1 MLLLGWKVQT
11 GEVVE
16 QVPLATAVGEG
27 EPVPMGTASF
37 VLRAR
42 TADTGGMYTLV
53 ESSRMNVGDGP
64 GLHLH
69 TREDETFVVLEG
81 LYRFFVGADELIGDH
96 GAVVFC
102 PRNMPH
108 RFEVVSPGSRL
119 LHLFTPGGI
128 DDYFRRN
135 AGALET
141 GRLDALAEEFGIRF
155 LD

>member
-1 MLLLGWKVQT
+1 M
-11 GEVVE
+11 
-16 QVPLATAVGEG
+16 
-27 EPVPMGTASF
+27 PMGTASF

-42 TADTGGMYTLV
+42 AADTGGMYTLV
-53 ESSRMNVGDGP
+53 ESSRMNVNDGP

-81 LYRFFVGADELIGDH
+81 RYRFFVGEEELMGDH

-102 PRNMPH
+102 PRDTPH
-108 RFEVVSPGSRL
+108 RFEVVAPQSRL

-135 AGALET
+135 SEALNT
-141 GRLDALAEEFGIRF
+141 GRLDALADEFGIRF

>member
-1 MLLLGWKVQT
+1 M
-11 GEVVE
+11 
-16 QVPLATAVGEG
+16 
-27 EPVPMGTASF
+27 PMGTALF

-42 TADTGGMYTLV
+42 AGDTGGMYTLV
-53 ESSRMNVGDGP
+53 ESSRMNVNDGP
-64 GLHLH
+64 GLH

-81 LYRFFVGADELIGDH
+81 RYRFFVGEAELTGDH

-102 PRNMPH
+102 PRDTPH
-108 RFEVVSPGSRL
+108 RFEVMAPQSRL

-135 AGALET
+135 SEALDT
-141 GRLDALAEEFGIRF
+141 GRLDALADEFGIRF